1 MLPVYHCFTISV
13 VPYFVPNNHRNMK
26 TTQSFIISLLIM
38 LFIYAALSKLLTF
51 SDFRQQ
57 LYNQN
62 FSHSFAASLTYC
74 LPVAEIVTAGLLS
87 FKRTVLTGLFLSAI
101 LLVAFTGYISL
112 VMLHYWDRV
121 PCSCGGIL
129 NHMSWTAHLIFNW
142 FFLILNLMAIYFH
155 YAERK
160 PPALLTD

>member
-1 MLPVYHCFTISV
+1 
-13 VPYFVPNNHRNMK
+13 MK
-26 TTQSFIISLLIM
+26 TTIQSLLISLLIM

-62 FSHSFAASLTYC
+62 LSHSFAASLTYC
-74 LPVAEIVTAGLLS
+74 LPVAEIITAGFLC
-87 FKRTVLTGLFLSAI
+87 FNRTLLTGLFLSAI
-101 LLVAFTGYISL
+101 LLVAFTGYITL

-129 NHMSWTAHLIFNW
+129 SHMSWTTHLIFNW
-142 FFLILNLMAIYFH
+142 SFLILNLIAIYFY

-160 PPALLTD
+160 QPPLLTD

>member
-1 MLPVYHCFTISV
+1 
-13 VPYFVPNNHRNMK
+13 MK
-26 TTQSFIISLLIM
+26 TTIQSLLISLLIM

-62 FSHSFAASLTYC
+62 FSHGFAAFLTYF
-74 LPVAEIVTAGLLS
+74 LPGAEIITAGFLC
-87 FKRTVLTGLFLSAI
+87 FKRTVLAGLFLSAI

-112 VMLHYWDRV
+112 VMLHYWDRM

-129 NHMSWTAHLIFNW
+129 SHMSWTAHLIFNW
-142 FFLILNLMAIYFH
+142 FFLILNLIAIYLQLP
-155 YAERK
+155 ERK
-160 PPALLTD
+160 QQPLLTD